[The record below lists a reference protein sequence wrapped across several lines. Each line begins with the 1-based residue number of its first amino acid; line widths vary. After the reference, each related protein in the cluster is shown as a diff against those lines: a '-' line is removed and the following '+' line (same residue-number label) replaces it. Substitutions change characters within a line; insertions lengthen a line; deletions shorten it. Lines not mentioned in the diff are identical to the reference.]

1 MKIFLSYGHDVN
13 SPLVE
18 RIADD
23 LETHQHDVW
32 IDRNRLKS
40 GHDWRRKIVD
50 GVKDSEI
57 AFSCLSSHYV
67 ASEVCLDEMMIAL
80 AERSGNVHSIL
91 LQSTGEFQVPVALSH
106 IQWLDMHDWRE
117 RQNAGATAYEEWYQ
131 SKLSEIL
138 RILGDPDT
146 QRFAGE
152 IGWLS
157 DLLRPAPFAARMGEL
172 LSEEFFG
179 RQWLLNDIESWR
191 TAERRS
197 KVFCITGEPG
207 IGKSA
212 IAAWLA
218 HCGKANV
225 IAIHFCQHDHP
236 VFASPARVIRSIAC
250 QMAARLPDYRRFLV
264 ESLQRELKADDP
276 DDERSALQ
284 RLDSYS
290 AAELFDLLIAQ
301 AAHFGLRGGRER
313 YLVVID
319 ALDEAGSELA
329 RFLAQKVSSLPDWL
343 GFVVTSRPDEPS
355 VKAHLA
361 ALSPTYLDASDNRNV
376 TDLRD
381 AAQSWLKGFGL
392 TDSEAGLALEKLLAA
407 SAGNFLYLTLLR
419 RFYETAAQ
427 PLPLSDWGTLPPSLA
442 SLYATYLARA
452 CSDAEQY
459 RAHLAPML
467 SLLVAARAPLRQAF
481 IQEALELDE
490 EAFHLKVLQPLGS
503 LLRRRG
509 GSVELFHKTLA
520 DWLTNPESSDAYFVS
535 RAKGQRSLGMAVF
548 KSFRRSPNGLERLVA
563 VAANCDRRLYLWAGT
578 APDPKAS
585 EINESWLEQSE
596 INESLEQVKTLA
608 SNSILATASRI
619 KLNGPGGLAGQ
630 TRKVLASGHPTGLL
644 QARLE
649 STEGCVEPDALLSDG
664 AGGWV
669 VCRLSVSTTVSKPH
683 HHRALAVQTHLLRA
697 AGLNI
702 SGAQFV
708 FIHEQFCLTDP
719 NDFSGFFATEDLSS
733 TVLPMALEVSTWIT
747 EVQESLQGDEPETE
761 PGKQCREFARTCRY
775 LETHCAPVRD
785 QTSGDL
791 GYPLTQ
797 FTGVS
802 FRGEFVSRMHQQ
814 GIFDLRDVQEAE
826 LPPNPVVQR
835 IWRATKTGLPILEPS
850 AADKLAAL
858 PYPHYFL
865 DFETLLE
872 VIPRWVGTQPYAQI
886 PFAWSCHCEDA
897 AGTVEHF
904 EFLDLGGNDPRRGFV
919 EALLKT
925 VTRVGTIFTYSPFE
939 RFVLKRLAEQLPDL
953 ASKIDLLLVQ
963 LVDLLPI
970 VRSHYYHP
978 QMRGSFS
985 LKAVLATFD
994 IPLGQEAFEDIQ
1006 DGLGAQETY
1015 RKILTSSAGHG
1026 ALTDA
1031 ECQRLVVSI
1040 KRYTAIDTL
1049 TLCQLARRLSGRPY
1063 L

>member
-1 MKIFLSYGHDVN
+1 MKIFLSYGHDIN

-91 LQSTGEFQVPVALSH
+91 LQSSDEFQVPVALSH
-106 IQWLDMHDWRE
+106 IQWLDMHDWSE
-117 RQNAGATAYEEWYQ
+117 RQNADATAYETWYQ

-138 RILGDPDT
+138 RILDDPDT

-157 DLLRPAPFAARMGEL
+157 DLLRPAPFATRMSEL

-179 RQWLLNDIESWR
+179 RQWLLDDIESWR

-218 HCGKANV
+218 HYGKTNV

-236 VFASPARVIRSIAC
+236 AFASPARVIRSIAC
-250 QMAARLPDYRRFLV
+250 QMAARLPDYRRFVV
-264 ESLQRELKADDP
+264 ESLQRELKP
-276 DDERSALQ
+276 DDETDQRSALQ

-301 AAHFGLRGGRER
+301 ASHFGLRGGRER

-343 GFVVTSRPDEPS
+343 GFVVTSRPDEHS
-355 VKAHLA
+355 VRAHLA
-361 ALSPTYLDASDNRNV
+361 ALSPTYLDASDSRNES
-376 TDLRD
+376 DLQD
-381 AAQSWLKGFGL
+381 AAQNWIKGFGL

-407 SAGNFLYLTLLR
+407 SAGNFLYLTVLR
-419 RFYETAAQ
+419 RFYETDTQ
-427 PLPLSDWGTLPPSLA
+427 RLTMSDWDRLPPSLA
-442 SLYATYLARA
+442 SLYGTYLTRA
-452 CSDAEQY
+452 CPDAEQY
-459 RAHLAPML
+459 RATLAPML

-509 GSVELFHKTLA
+509 GCVELFHKTFA
-520 DWLTNPESSDAYFVS
+520 DWLTNAESSNAYFVS
-535 RAKGQRSLGMAVF
+535 RAKGQRSLGTAVF
-548 KSFRRSPNGLERLVA
+548 KLFRRSPNGLERLLA

-578 APDPKAS
+578 APDPEAS
-585 EINESWLEQSE
+585 EVNQR
-596 INESLEQVKTLA
+596 LEQVKTLA
-608 SNSILATASRI
+608 SNSIFATASRI
-619 KLNGPGGLAGQ
+619 KLNGPGGPARQ
-630 TRKVLASGHPTGLL
+630 TRKMLASGHLHGLL
-644 QARLE
+644 HARLE
-649 STEGCVEPDALLSDG
+649 STGGCVEPDALLSDG

-669 VCRLSVSTTVSKPH
+669 VCRLSASTAVSKPH
-683 HHRALAVQTHLLRA
+683 DHRALAVQVYLLRA

-708 FIHEQFCLTDP
+708 FIHKQFCLVDP
-719 NDFSGFFATEDLSS
+719 SDFSGLFVTEDLSS
-733 TVLPMALEVSTWIT
+733 IVLPLALEVSIWIT
-747 EVQESLQGDEPETE
+747 EVQESLQDDEPETE
-761 PGKQCREFARTCRY
+761 PGKQCQGFARTCRY

-785 QTSGDL
+785 PTAGDV

-802 FRGEFVSRMHQQ
+802 FKGEFVSRMHQQ
-814 GIFDLRDVQEAE
+814 GVFDLRDVPEVD
-826 LPPNPVVQR
+826 LPPNPVVHR

-850 AADKLAAL
+850 AGDKLAAL
-858 PYPHYFL
+858 PYPRYFL
-865 DFETLLE
+865 DFEILQE
-872 VIPRWVGTQPYAQI
+872 VIPRWVGTQPYMQI
-886 PFAWSCHCEDA
+886 PFAWSCHREDA
-897 AGTVEHF
+897 AGIVEHF

-925 VTRVGTIFTYSPFE
+925 VARVGTVFTYSPFE

-953 ASKIDLLLVQ
+953 EAEIDLLLAQ

-985 LKAVLATFD
+985 LKAVLATLD
-994 IPLGQEAFEDIQ
+994 IPRGQEEFEDLKDWLDALDVYQ
-1006 DGLGAQETY
+1006 
-1015 RKILTSSAGHG
+1015 KILTLRTVQGASAE
-1026 ALTDA
+1026 A
-1031 ECQRLVVSI
+1031 ESQRLVASI
-1040 KRYTAIDTL
+1040 KRYAAIETL
-1049 TLCQLARRLSGRPY
+1049 TLCQLARRLSGKPY